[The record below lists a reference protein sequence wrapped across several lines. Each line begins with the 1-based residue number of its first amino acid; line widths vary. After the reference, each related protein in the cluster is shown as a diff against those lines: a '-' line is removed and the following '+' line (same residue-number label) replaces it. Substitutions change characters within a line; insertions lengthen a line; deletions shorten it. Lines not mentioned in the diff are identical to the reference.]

1 MSAFKTLLASDII
14 VTPVTYNKS
23 FSFTGN
29 AALTASNVG
38 IDRYLG
44 VNITGSIFDPS
55 TDPVTGRLTGS
66 YTVYQRDVFNSIKQL
81 YYTNFLISSSGDP
94 AVVTQDINGVLL
106 NLRNGVTASS
116 LNQPNFENYLQSTLT
131 PNRSLPTSSNNYDQ
145 YNQLVTPYPTIGVIT
160 APNKLYGNYI
170 TPGTFIINY
179 IDHNNTSITIYDNK
193 EGELY
198 YQTTK
203 VGDIIYPHGLIILI
217 DNIQTSYDPM
227 GSEEYGYI
235 LNDIFNRQVN
245 DITISFQSAYTLYET
260 QVKCTIGASDYTT
273 TLNPSLISSS
283 EGQVYDFA
291 TGSYFAPYLTTV
303 GLYNE
308 NQELL
313 MVGKLAQPLQTS
325 QTTDTTILINIDR

>member
-23 FSFTGN
+23 FSFQGT

-44 VNITGSIFDPS
+44 TNLTTLFDPN
-55 TDPVTGRLTGS
+55 TDAVTGLVTSS
-66 YTVYQRDVFNSIKQL
+66 YTVYQRDVYNSIKQL

-94 AVVTQDINGVLL
+94 AIVTQDINGVLL
-106 NLRNGVTASS
+106 NLRNNITASTS
-116 LNQPNFENYLQSTLT
+116 NQPNFDNYLQSTLT
-131 PNRSLPTSSNNYDQ
+131 PTRYFPTQSNSQ
-145 YNQLVTPYPTIGVIT
+145 IAVIT
-160 APNKLYGNYI
+160 IPTKLYGEYI
-170 TPGTFIINY
+170 VPGTLNIQ
-179 IDHNNTSITIYDNK
+179 SSSVVLYDDK
-193 EGELY
+193 EGNLISASVV
-198 YQTTK
+198 
-203 VGDIIYPHGLIILI
+203 VGNVVYPHGTVII
-217 DNIQTSYDPM
+217 TT
-227 GSEEYGYI
+227 GSAG
-235 LNDIFNRQVN
+235 VN
-245 DITISFQSAYTLYET
+245 LEGFVTNNNFSCSFQSAYTLYET
-260 QVKCTIGASDYTT
+260 QIKCTIGASDYTT

-291 TGSYFAPYLTTV
+291 TGSYFTPYLTTV

>member
-23 FSFTGN
+23 FSFQGT

-44 VNITGSIFDPS
+44 TNLTTLFNPN
-55 TDPVTGRLTGS
+55 TDAVTGLVTSS
-66 YTVYQRDVFNSIKQL
+66 YTVYQRDVYNSVKQL

-94 AVVTQDINGVLL
+94 AIVTQDINGVLL
-106 NLRNGVTASS
+106 NLRNNVTASTS
-116 LNQPNFENYLQSTLT
+116 NQPNFDNYLQSTLT
-131 PNRSLPTSSNNYDQ
+131 STRYFPTQSNTQ
-145 YNQLVTPYPTIGVIT
+145 IAVIT
-160 APNKLYGNYI
+160 IPTKLYGEYI
-170 TPGTFIINY
+170 VPGTLNIQ
-179 IDHNNTSITIYDNK
+179 SSSVLLYDDK
-193 EGELY
+193 EGNLISASVV
-198 YQTTK
+198 
-203 VGDIIYPHGLIILI
+203 VGNVIYPHGTIVITTGSAGVNLTGFVTN
-217 DNIQTSYDPM
+217 DNFSC
-227 GSEEYGYI
+227 
-235 LNDIFNRQVN
+235 
-245 DITISFQSAYTLYET
+245 SFQSAYTLYET
-260 QVKCTIGASDYTT
+260 QIKCTIGASDYTT
-273 TLNPSLISSS
+273 TLNPSLISGSK
-283 EGQVYDFA
+283 GQVYDFA

>member
-23 FSFTGN
+23 FSFQGT

-44 VNITGSIFDPS
+44 TNLSTLFDPN
-55 TDPVTGRLTGS
+55 TDAVTGLVTSS
-66 YTVYQRDVFNSIKQL
+66 YTVYQRDVYNSVKQL

-94 AVVTQDINGVLL
+94 AIVTQDINGVLL
-106 NLRNGVTASS
+106 NLRNNVTASTS
-116 LNQPNFENYLQSTLT
+116 NQPNFDNYLQSTLT
-131 PNRSLPTSSNNYDQ
+131 PTRYFPTQSNAQ
-145 YNQLVTPYPTIGVIT
+145 IAVIT
-160 APNKLYGNYI
+160 IPTKLYGEYI
-170 TPGTFIINY
+170 VPGTLNIQ
-179 IDHNNTSITIYDNK
+179 SSSVLLYDDK
-193 EGELY
+193 EGNLISASVV
-198 YQTTK
+198 
-203 VGDIIYPHGLIILI
+203 VGNVIYPHGTVIITTGSAGVNLTGFVTN
-217 DNIQTSYDPM
+217 DNFSC
-227 GSEEYGYI
+227 
-235 LNDIFNRQVN
+235 
-245 DITISFQSAYTLYET
+245 SFQSAYTLYET
-260 QVKCTIGASDYTT
+260 QIKCTIGASDYTT
-273 TLNPSLISSS
+273 TLNPSLISGSK
-283 EGQVYDFA
+283 GQVYNFA